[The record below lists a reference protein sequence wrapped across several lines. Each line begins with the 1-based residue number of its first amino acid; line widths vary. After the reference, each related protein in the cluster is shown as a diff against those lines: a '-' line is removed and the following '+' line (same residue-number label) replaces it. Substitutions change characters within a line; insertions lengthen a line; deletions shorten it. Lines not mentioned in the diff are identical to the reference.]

1 MAATYGA
8 MKPAKAGLEETQE
21 QIHKIRITL
30 SSKNVKNLEKVCAD
44 LVRGAKDKKLRVKG
58 PVRIPTKVLLITT
71 RKSPCGE
78 GTNTFD
84 RFELRVHKRVID
96 LFSSPEVVKQIT
108 SITIE
113 PGVEVE
119 VTIADS

>member
-1 MAATYGA
+1 MCLSFLLLLYLSAFLFYITVYGFDFA
-8 MKPAKAGLEETQE
+8 
-21 QIHKIRITL
+21 
-30 SSKNVKNLEKVCAD
+30 
-44 LVRGAKDKKLRVKG
+44 
-58 PVRIPTKVLLITT
+58 
-71 RKSPCGE
+71 
-78 GTNTFD
+78 GTNTWD